1 MGHRFQGVFKAIL
14 VDRNINLLQVCRD
27 VERNPV
33 PARMLTVP
41 GDRSWCS
48 GRAPVGD
55 ESISSLDAIAE
66 FRRKLERLYGSPDAA
81 AAASA

>member
-1 MGHRFQGVFKAIL
+1 M
-14 VDRNINLLQVCRD
+14 DRNVYRLEVCRD
-27 VERNPV
+27 VELNPV
-33 PARMLTVP
+33 RAPMVTVP

-66 FRRKLERLYGSPDAA
+66 FRRKLERLYGSPDAS